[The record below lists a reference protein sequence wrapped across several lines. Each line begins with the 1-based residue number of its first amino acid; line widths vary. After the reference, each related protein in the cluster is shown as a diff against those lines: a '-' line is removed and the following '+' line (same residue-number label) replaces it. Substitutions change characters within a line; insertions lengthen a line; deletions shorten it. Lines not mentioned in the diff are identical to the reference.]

1 MIMPTLRKPLTTR
14 LHELAVR
21 QDRWMLPL
29 VAAFIICPLS
39 AALVDPW
46 LALFISKH
54 QDAWPIRAA
63 QWATDFGNAWRYLI
77 GLAVLFAGS
86 YLFKNASQ
94 FRYRC
99 VYVFVTICASS
110 IFTEV
115 LAIIIGRSRPRL
127 LLEQGIYQL
136 SLLNGFK
143 PYDSLPSSHAASVLA
158 FVFGAALVFPDARK
172 VLFTYGLL
180 LAATR
185 ILINAHYFGDVV
197 AAAAVSGATA
207 LFLVRYLPEPRK
219 SLPGNVITMRKAR

>member
-1 MIMPTLRKPLTTR
+1 MMMRSLSKPLTTK
-14 LHELAVR
+14 LHELAAR
-21 QDRWMLPL
+21 RDRWMLPL
-29 VAAFIICPLS
+29 VAAFFICPLS
-39 AALVDPW
+39 AALIDPW
-46 LALFISKH
+46 LALFISRH
-54 QDAWPIRAA
+54 RDSWLIHAA

-77 GLAVLFAGS
+77 GLTVLFAGS

-110 IFTEV
+110 IFTEA
-115 LAIIIGRSRPRL
+115 LAIIVGRSRPRL
-127 LLEQGIYQL
+127 LIEQGIYQL

-158 FVFGAALVFPDARK
+158 FVFGAALVLPDARK

-180 LAATR
+180 LASTR
-185 ILINAHYFGDVV
+185 ILINAHYFGDIV

-207 LFLVRYLPEPRK
+207 LFLLRYLPEPRK
-219 SLPGNVITMRKAR
+219 VISGNVITMRKAR